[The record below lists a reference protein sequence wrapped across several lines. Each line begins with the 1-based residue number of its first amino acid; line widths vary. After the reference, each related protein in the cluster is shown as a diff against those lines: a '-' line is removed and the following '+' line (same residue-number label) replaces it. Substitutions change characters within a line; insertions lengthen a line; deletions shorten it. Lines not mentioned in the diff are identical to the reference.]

1 MFGLAIYD
9 PNQSNV
15 GREKKNLQRAN
26 SENGAVNT

>member
-9 PNQSNV
+9 LNQSDV
-15 GREKKNLQRAN
+15 GRKKKLQRAN